1 MPAACKVVI
10 HGIEWRRSDIEKAV
24 TDCRGRPWRRQHWK
38 RCDTLVPRTGPVR
51 RYSGQG
57 YDPAYFTVERG
68 TWTHDHCQIC
78 GWELCESE
86 DEEQS
91 VGYVDGA
98 DWICSECH
106 HQFIE
111 PL

>member
-1 MPAACKVVI
+1 MPEESKVTI
-10 HGIEWRRSDIEKAV
+10 HGTEWRRSDIEKAV
-24 TDCRGRPWRRQHWK
+24 ADCRGRPWRCEHWW
-38 RCDTLVPRTGPVR
+38 RRDTLVPRTGPVR

-57 YDPAYFTVERG
+57 YDPAYFKVERG
-68 TWTHDHCQIC
+68 TWSHDHCLIC
-78 GWELCESE
+78 GWELCESA

-98 DWICSECH
+98 DWICSECY

-111 PL
+111 MP